1 MNKIIIFGNGE
12 IAQLANY
19 YFENDSDFE
28 VVAFCVDKEYIKSD
42 FFEDKP
48 VVNYDNIENI
58 YPPEKFKMFIA
69 LSYAK
74 MNTIRQE
81 KYFSAKSKG
90 YALVSYISSRCNYL
104 SKFEPGDN
112 CFILEDNTI
121 QPFVN
126 IGSNIT
132 LWSGNHIGHH
142 SELQDHIFIS
152 SHVVISGHCTIQS
165 NTFLGVNSTIGHNV
179 IISKGTLIGAGV
191 IQTKNTEE
199 NGVYLPPKSVKID
212 KKSFEIAL

>member
-58 YPPEKFKMFIA
+58 YPPENFKMFIA

-90 YALVSYISSRCNYL
+90 YRLVSYISSRCNYL

-121 QPFVN
+121 QPFVK

-179 IISKGTLIGAGV
+179 IISRGTLIGAGV
-191 IQTKNTEE
+191 IQTKTTEE
-199 NGVYLPPKSVKID
+199 NGVYLPPKSTKID
-212 KKSFEIAL
+212 KKSFEISL